1 MGPLI
6 RNGVRAAIIALAAA
20 LGSCSQPPAAVTP
33 HDASL
38 QVYLSVAS
46 TTVTSVVVRVTAPDL
61 PDTLAFNLNVESGTA
76 SGTISVPTGSNR
88 TFIVSAY
95 DAGGIPTYRGRT

>member
-1 MGPLI
+1 MGQLI
-6 RNGVRAAIIALAAA
+6 RNSAGVTIIALAAA
-20 LGSCSQPPAAVTP
+20 LGSCAEHPVAVTP

-46 TTVTSVVVRVTAPDL
+46 TAVTSVVVKVTALDI

-95 DAGGIPTYRGRT
+95 DAGGIP